1 MNRSK
6 YIDDHRKNN
15 YDRLEILLPKGQKK
29 VLSSV
34 CSSLNISVNEYIRTL
49 IASDIQDDKSVILS
63 KPDISDDVNTALLDK
78 WQIQKKYRHMIEFA
92 SYSKEDGY
100 FVKLKNGYINDL
112 TNTKVIHVYKLDK
125 LRLAI
130 NKSHEV

>member
-6 YIDDHRKNN
+6 YIDVHRKNN
-15 YDRLEILLPKGQKK
+15 YDRLEILLPKGQKE

-34 CSSLNISVNEYIRTL
+34 CSSLNISYIRTL

-63 KPDISDDVNTALLDK
+63 KPDISNEVNTALLDK
-78 WQIQKKYRHMIEFA
+78 WQIPKKYRHMIEFA